1 MKPETKELAAM
12 SQLYTETVVPVK
24 TEDSAFKP
32 AGTDVSEPK
41 DFAKTGPNSPGAGTD
56 DTLDVNK
63 DDGNHYNT
71 GNLSQNEEKN
81 DTEAINNSKV
91 MSEKQ
96 NTFDKLYEDIM
107 GDDAMMMTQDDE
119 MGVDEPGIGDE
130 GDLGA
135 EEGLGDPQELLST
148 AIDALQQLA
157 DVLGGGGE
165 EDLPGEDVP
174 SDDMGADVD
183 SMVPEEGVQQEMQA
197 HADLKNLAD
206 KGADNPKS
214 SNAAAGNLKKVG
226 GTANTGTIKDAPVPA
241 NLGGHGDRS
250 HPDAGNVS
258 SGSNKVNNPGTPGVG
273 GGLYN

>member
-12 SQLYTETVVPVK
+12 SQLYTETVVPMK
-24 TEDSAFKP
+24 SEDSAFVK

-41 DFAKTGPNSPGAGTD
+41 DFAKTGPNSPGADAG

-63 DDGNHYNT
+63 DEDNHYNS
-71 GNLSQNEEKN
+71 GNLSQNEEKSN
-81 DTEAINNSKV
+81 TEAINNSKV

-119 MGVDEPGIGDE
+119 LGVDEPGLGDE

-135 EEGLGDPQELLST
+135 EEGGGDPQELLST

-157 DVLGGGGE
+157 DVLGGGE
-165 EDLPGEDVP
+165 EDLPGEDLP
-174 SDDMGADVD
+174 DEGLGGEEG
-183 SMVPEEGVQQEMQA
+183 MVPEEGVQHEMQV
-197 HADLKNLAD
+197 HADLKNLPE

-214 SNAAAGNLKKVG
+214 SNAASGNLKKSG
-226 GTANTGTIKDAPVPA
+226 GAASTGNIKDAPVPQ